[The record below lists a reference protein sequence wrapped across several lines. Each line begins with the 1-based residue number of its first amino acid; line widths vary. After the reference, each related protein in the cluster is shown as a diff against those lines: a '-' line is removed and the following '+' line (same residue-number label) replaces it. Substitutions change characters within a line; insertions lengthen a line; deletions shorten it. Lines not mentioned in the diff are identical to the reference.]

1 MKGKWDVGSRMF
13 AWALVGLLTLGSGT
27 TLVADPSAA
36 LTVASDPVGAAVY
49 VDGQLL
55 GQTPLALARVAAGD
69 HRVRV
74 VKEGYLENSRVVTM
88 RAGQA
93 DAVNVRLT
101 RSSSTARM
109 QVDDRGQPREEKG
122 GGSGKKIALIA
133 LGAVVVGGG
142 VYLLLP
148 KNDPPVAGTIGVSP
162 ATALMGATEV
172 TFTSQGSSDPD
183 GDPLTYAWNFGDGQT
198 GSGST
203 VKHTYAQAGTFSVT
217 LKIADKKVSVDAPA
231 ASVTVKSMTGSW
243 SGSVYSASL
252 SLTQAG
258 TSLSGNYSD
267 SDDYVGSLT
276 SGSVSAP
283 REVRFAVRATWWIYT
298 WTPTFAC
305 TLDDSLNTCSGTCT
319 GCTSTSASPFTWTRR

>member
-88 RAGQA
+88 RAGKA
-93 DAVNVRLT
+93 DSVNVRLT
-101 RSSSTARM
+101 RGTSTARM

-122 GGSGKKIALIA
+122 GGNGKKIALIA

-162 ATALMGATEV
+162 TTALLGVTEV
-172 TFTSQGSSDPD
+172 TFTSQGSSDPN

-203 VKHTYAQAGTFSVT
+203 VKHTYTQAGTFSVT

-243 SGSVYSASL
+243 SGSQYSAAL
-252 SLTQAG
+252 SLTQSG

-267 SDDYVGSLT
+267 SDGFVGSLT
-276 SGSVSAP
+276 TGSVSAP
-283 REVRFAVRATWWIYT
+283 RNVTFTARTTWYIYS
-298 WTPTFAC
+298 WTPTFTC
-305 TLDDSLNTCSGTCT
+305 TLDDSLNTCAGTCS
-319 GCTSTSASPFTWTRR
+319 GCSPTAFTWTRR